1 VKGEVEGSTESTGHG
16 GVLSRSGASSCV
28 SWRAWAFP
36 GRVWARQSW
45 SALVLVRSREGMVML
60 IKVRA
65 SSMTCCGSA
74 EVKGDC
80 DGMVGDKRA
89 GMV

>member
-1 VKGEVEGSTESTGHG
+1 
-16 GVLSRSGASSCV
+16 
-28 SWRAWAFP
+28 
-36 GRVWARQSW
+36 
-45 SALVLVRSREGMVML
+45 MVML

-74 EVKGDC
+74 EVKGDG

-89 GMV
+89 GMVVFLSRWSRCRAGKWMD